1 MECSLL
7 YTDFTHPSS
16 WYALPEGTVQFC
28 EVPIL
33 KPLPAREISPFN
45 SQRLQDSASVCRGAV
60 RQRSVRQETTIAKL
74 GKLPF
79 FCYQEK
85 LPIERV
91 SLRTKTRDSEEDP
104 STSGPAGSNEA
115 SSVDEE
121 EQRDGTDRSDEFD
134 ADESDDTENEP
145 ASNESTRSD
154 VPHLVSEAVFLVGR
168 KSRFGRNVL
177 YIFLKKDL

>member
-1 MECSLL
+1 M
-7 YTDFTHPSS
+7 
-16 WYALPEGTVQFC
+16 
-28 EVPIL
+28 
-33 KPLPAREISPFN
+33 
-45 SQRLQDSASVCRGAV
+45 
-60 RQRSVRQETTIAKL
+60 RQETTIAKF

-79 FCYQEK
+79 FCCQEK

-104 STSGPAGSNEA
+104 STSSPAGSNKA

-134 ADESDDTENEP
+134 SDESDDAENEP
-145 ASNESTRSD
+145 VSNESTRGD

-177 YIFLKKDL
+177 YIFLKKDF